1 VQAWRER
8 RELWLPRFPPEKIV
22 EIENT
27 LEYPADG
34 SATGREPG
42 RR

>member
-8 RELWLPRFPPEKIV
+8 RELYLLRLPPEKIV
-22 EIENT
+22 EIEHT
-27 LEYPADG
+27 PEDPADG
-34 SATGREPG
+34 SAMGREPG